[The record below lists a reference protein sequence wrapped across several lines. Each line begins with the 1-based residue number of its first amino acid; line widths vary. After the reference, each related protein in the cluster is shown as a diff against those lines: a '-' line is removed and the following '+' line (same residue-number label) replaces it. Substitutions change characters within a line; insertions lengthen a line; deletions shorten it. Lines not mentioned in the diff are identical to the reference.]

1 MASRGVAYPGPHLHG
16 SARKIFALLSVN
28 DPMRHS
34 GLRSGVVHVHE
45 FSCAGCSVC
54 YVGETTR
61 FFTRH
66 VREHLSTERN
76 TPIGTD
82 L

>member
-1 MASRGVAYPGPHLHG
+1 MASKGVAYPGPHLHG
-16 SARKIFALLSVN
+16 SARKIFALLNVK
-28 DPMRHS
+28 DPVHS
-34 GLRSGVVHVHE
+34 GLRSGAVHK
-45 FSCAGCSVC
+45 FSCASCSVC

-66 VREHLSTERN
+66 AREHLSTERN